1 MKRLTELLLALAG
14 DMRIGEAW
22 RRAGF
27 SGAEEAREALRDLAG
42 RLRPGGSVEEK
53 SNGPDGAGGDPPV
66 SIIVYV
72 DGASRGNPGPSSV
85 GAVALLP
92 GGEELTS
99 VSKPIGKA
107 TNNVAEYMAVLE
119 GLRLARML
127 RAREVEV
134 RLDSELVARQLNGE
148 YRIKNSNLR
157 KISRSVVD
165 EATRFEVCRYV
176 HVPRS
181 ENARAD
187 ELANEALDREDPNH

>member
-1 MKRLTELLLALAG
+1 MC
-14 DMRIGEAW
+14 
-22 RRAGF
+22 
-27 SGAEEAREALRDLAG
+27 S
-42 RLRPGGSVEEK
+42 
-53 SNGPDGAGGDPPV
+53 
-66 SIIVYV
+66 
-72 DGASRGNPGPSSV
+72 
-85 GAVALLP
+85 
-92 GGEELTS
+92 
-99 VSKPIGKA
+99 
-107 TNNVAEYMAVLE
+107 
-119 GLRLARML
+119 L